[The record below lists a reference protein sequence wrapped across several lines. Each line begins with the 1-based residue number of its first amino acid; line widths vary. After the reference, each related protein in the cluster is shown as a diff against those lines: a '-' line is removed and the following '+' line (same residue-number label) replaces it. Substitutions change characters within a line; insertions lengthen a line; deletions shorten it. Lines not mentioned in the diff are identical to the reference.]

1 MAMKFKVK
9 MVEDFDQS
17 QIDNSWIVEDYKK
30 FACVESVDKN
40 NINQE
45 VVNKICAAN
54 YLEES
59 IVIEELLKEATLGDE
74 AEKVAKD
81 IDADIINANEPKDE
95 VFDELDRA
103 LATAKRQAKR
113 GRTDGFSNILL
124 VGPAGTGKTS
134 RVKQWAA
141 QRGINLYIRKA
152 MDLDITDMGGAIT
165 PDKEG
170 KKVNRLTSRE
180 WDPLDR
186 PNSVLFL
193 DELNRASSD
202 VRGQLLTLVN
212 NHTISDIN
220 EPSGERFLPNFLFTV
235 AAINPANA
243 DYATDELD
251 DAEYDRFKRLDITLN
266 KAGLKK
272 FLHDGFEK
280 DLQSIDP
287 EDEDYIVIKGQ
298 QALADTLLGDKT
310 FRFDDV
316 QTVAKDKQNGQTKH
330 LSPRTF
336 EAAINNCDG
345 TKADLLKVWS
355 KNCGQSSYS
364 MVERILKN
372 YKDIDDKA
380 NSVFKDEEE
389 EEIFKKPQTNMDKI
403 WAELGKQGQ

>member
-1 MAMKFKVK
+1 MKFKAK
-9 MVEDFDQS
+9 LVEDFDQP

-59 IVIEELLKEATLGDE
+59 IVMEELLKEATLGDE

-287 EDEDYIVIKGQ
+287 EDEDYAVIKGQ

-389 EEIFKKPQTNMDKI
+389 EEIFKKPQSNMDKI